1 MANVLESSIEF
12 EDLISDSRLKR
23 YGVLK
28 RMLDVILAFAILP
41 IAALLLMVLFCLV
54 GRSPIFRHLRVG
66 RNGREFYCLKIRS
79 MALNSEIILKD
90 HLSDNP
96 VAQEEWRCRRKLT
109 NDPRVTRVG
118 RFLRQTSLD
127 ELPQIFNV
135 LKGEMTFVGPRPVP
149 ADELK
154 QYYGEDARVY
164 KAMTPGLTGAWQ
176 VSSRRS
182 SNYHG
187 RVELDR
193 QYLNEMS
200 LRTDLQ
206 IIAKTV
212 VAVVRMT
219 GE

>member
-1 MANVLESSIEF
+1 MANVVDSSVEF
-12 EDLISDSRLKR
+12 EGLSSDSRLKR
-23 YGVLK
+23 YAILK
-28 RMLDVILAFAILP
+28 RMVDVVLVFSILP
-41 IAALLLMVLFCLV
+41 IAALLLMILFCLV
-54 GRSPIFRHLRVG
+54 GRSPIYRHLRVG
-66 RNGREFYCLKIRS
+66 RNGKEFYCLKVRS
-79 MALNSEIILKD
+79 MALNSETLLRD

-109 NDPRVTRVG
+109 ADPRVTRVG

-149 ADELK
+149 ADELE

-182 SNYHG
+182 SNYRG
-187 RVELDR
+187 RVALDR
-193 QYLNEMS
+193 KYFEEMS